1 MAVLHK
7 DLSSIAIFVAVAE
20 EGGFSK
26 AAEKLNLTNSVISHH
41 VSKLEGRLGV
51 TLLYRSTRQVALSE
65 PGKAFYKVASDALK
79 QIESATAALTAD
91 GGEPSGSLRIAMP
104 SFVPDIR
111 LQQAIWEFA
120 KQYPKVE
127 TSISFSDDKKGL
139 ISDGFDIAFRLGALE
154 SSGMVAKK
162 IADIRMLLVA
172 SPDFKT
178 QHDEPIETPEDV
190 AECACIALA
199 QLQWKLV
206 LSNNETQ
213 RTIEIQNR
221 RIEVDNIYA
230 AKEAVLAGLGVIPLP
245 EGLCQKEL
253 DQGRLVHL
261 LPDWDLGK
269 IPLHAVWSNEARR
282 NSLTRRLL
290 SHLGTMSHGDI

>member
-1 MAVLHK
+1 MHK

-65 PGKAFYKVASDALK
+65 PGKAFYQVAADALK
-79 QIESATAALTAD
+79 QIETATTALTAD

-104 SFVPDIR
+104 SFVPDLR
-111 LQQAIWEFA
+111 LQQALWAFA

-127 TSISFSDDKKGL
+127 TSISFSDNKKGL
-139 ISDGFDIAFRLGALE
+139 ISDGFDIAFRLGSLE

-162 IADIRMLLVA
+162 IADVHMLLVA

-178 QHDEPIETPEDV
+178 KHEQPIEVPEDI

-199 QLQWKLV
+199 QLQWKLL
-206 LSNNETQ
+206 LSNGDAQHTV
-213 RTIEIQNR
+213 EIQNR

-245 EGLCQKEL
+245 QSLCQE
-253 DQGRLVHL
+253 DIDRGRLVHL
-261 LPDWDLGK
+261 LPDWELEK

-290 SHLGTMSHGDI
+290 SHLETAEHSDS